1 MKRNFANRNGF
12 SVSGRT
18 LLSSVCITTVVCTI
32 PLVGQL
38 ACDRVISGAPTGQKL
53 AYWATPYD
61 RDALVAAMPN
71 YRMADLSD
79 YGYCVLLAVQNQNKA
94 GFATTLEV
102 NGIDIER
109 RYVASMTQEI
119 FAITEAVVKQTEA
132 QTGVVSADIPFLK
145 TTMPFVIRLKNFVSE
160 DDHLI
165 QNTNLILAPQNMYE
179 NDVLT
184 PTSDTGTQLNAYFIK
199 PGAFVVVTSESA
211 HTVIE
216 LDREWQ
222 AVDESGDPSTGM
234 SNQSTSTSGTSLAS
248 DTDTQGAGTSSGQTG
263 STGQSSSSSSNTQ
276 SSQSSGF
283 SPSYLTEEVQV
294 IQEAGLGYLL
304 GGSPASSTQQ
314 TPGQTGKVYVSSEE
328 PYDHS
333 AVKAILPKLVA
344 DDLSEYNFALAFIVQ
359 NRLDSRFG
367 VTLEVNGQSVE
378 RRIVDARTQEYFA
391 ITTDMIRETEL
402 VTGVSS
408 ESIPFLG
415 GKPLPFIV
423 RLRDYVFDDG
433 HIQQNT
439 NCVLAPVNCF
449 ESMVL
454 SKDDA
459 LDPTTY
465 IHDIQFT
472 SPSMFLL
479 VIRQD
484 HNDIIELDREL
495 KWANEVDD
503 KNETTIIR
511 KCPDKPIFLKQEQ
524 TVLTQLGL
532 SYLIGGPLDPQ
543 LPPEATPDF
552 VPEIDLQIA
561 GGTTS
566 VGGGL
571 PITLFATVKELYVPI
586 VKVEFYDRNPAGVQT
601 LLGTDTAPPFSLV
614 TSISNAGKH
623 SVWAVVTDQYGRIG
637 YSNAIIIEVN

>member
-1 MKRNFANRNGF
+1 
-12 SVSGRT
+12 
-18 LLSSVCITTVVCTI
+18 
-32 PLVGQL
+32 
-38 ACDRVISGAPTGQKL
+38 
-53 AYWATPYD
+53 
-61 RDALVAAMPN
+61 
-71 YRMADLSD
+71 
-79 YGYCVLLAVQNQNKA
+79 
-94 GFATTLEV
+94 
-102 NGIDIER
+102 
-109 RYVASMTQEI
+109 
-119 FAITEAVVKQTEA
+119 
-132 QTGVVSADIPFLK
+132 
-145 TTMPFVIRLKNFVSE
+145 
-160 DDHLI
+160 
-165 QNTNLILAPQNMYE
+165 
-179 NDVLT
+179 
-184 PTSDTGTQLNAYFIK
+184 
-199 PGAFVVVTSESA
+199 
-211 HTVIE
+211 
-216 LDREWQ
+216 
-222 AVDESGDPSTGM
+222 
-234 SNQSTSTSGTSLAS
+234 
-248 DTDTQGAGTSSGQTG
+248 
-263 STGQSSSSSSNTQ
+263 
-276 SSQSSGF
+276 
-283 SPSYLTEEVQV
+283 
-294 IQEAGLGYLL
+294 
-304 GGSPASSTQQ
+304 
-314 TPGQTGKVYVSSEE
+314 VYVSSEE

-344 DDLSEYNFALAFIVQ
+344 DDLSEYNFTLAFILQ

-408 ESIPFLG
+408 ESISFLG

-495 KWANEVDD
+495 KWANEIDD

-566 VGGGL
+566 VGSGL

-601 LLGTDTAPPFSLV
+601 LRGTDTAPPFSLV
-614 TSISNAGKH
+614 TSITNAGKH